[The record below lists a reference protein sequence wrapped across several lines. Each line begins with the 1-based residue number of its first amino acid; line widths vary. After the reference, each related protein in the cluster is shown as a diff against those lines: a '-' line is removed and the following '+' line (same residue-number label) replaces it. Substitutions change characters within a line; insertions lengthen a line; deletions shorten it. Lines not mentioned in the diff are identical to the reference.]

1 MIMNGVQ
8 LYLRLIR
15 ISLLS
20 RMQYRANFIV
30 GLLGLIVW
38 NLVNLGLIG
47 VLINQFKSLKDWTLW
62 ELVFLYCL
70 WIFGHSL
77 YNLFFSHT
85 SQMEDYL
92 IEGTFDQFLLRPVS
106 PLIQVL
112 GREFQYLEIADA
124 LFALTGISLAY
135 SRLGLHWDGWHWA
148 FFVLTVV
155 SGAVI
160 VLAINLLIACTAFW
174 TGRSRGAS
182 MVVGRFDGLV
192 QWYPIEIFG
201 RAFRVIVTGLLPVAF
216 LNYYPA
222 LILLDKLDPSNS
234 GWWLSYMSPLVALLL
249 IGIVSRVWRL
259 ALMHYTSSGS

>member
-1 MIMNGVQ
+1 MNGFQ
-8 LYLRLIR
+8 LYFRLIR

-47 VLINQFKSLKDWTLW
+47 ILVTQFTRLKDWTLW

-70 WIFGHSL
+70 WILGHSL
-77 YNLFFSHT
+77 YSLFFSHT

-92 IEGTFDQFLLRPVS
+92 IEGTFDQFLLRPAS

-124 LFALTGISLAY
+124 LFALTGLSLAY
-135 SRLGLHWDGWHWA
+135 TRLGLHWDGWRWG
-148 FFVLTVV
+148 FFVLAVL
-155 SGAVI
+155 SGALI
-160 VLAINLLIACTAFW
+160 VLALNLLIACTAFW
-174 TGRSRGAS
+174 SGRSRGAA
-182 MVVGRFDGLV
+182 MVVNQFHGLV
-192 QWYPIEIFG
+192 QWYPIDIFG

-222 LILLDKLDPSNS
+222 LVLLDKLDNAGG
-234 GWWLSYMSPLVALLL
+234 GWWLAYLSPAVAFLLM
-249 IGIVSRVWRL
+249 GIVSRVWHL
-259 ALMHYTSSGS
+259 ALIQYTSSGS

>member
-1 MIMNGVQ
+1 MNEFQ
-8 LYLRLIR
+8 LYLRLIQ

-20 RMQYRANFIV
+20 RLQYRANFIV
-30 GLLGLIVW
+30 GLLGLIAW
-38 NLVNLGLIG
+38 NVVNLGLIG
-47 VLINQFKSLKDWTLW
+47 VLINQFTSLKDWTLW

-70 WIFGHSL
+70 WILGHSL

-92 IEGTFDQFLLRPVS
+92 IEGTFDQFLLRPAS

-135 SRLGLHWDGWHWA
+135 ARLGLHWNSWRWG
-148 FFVLTVV
+148 FFVIAVV
-155 SGAVI
+155 SGATI
-160 VLAINLLIACTAFW
+160 VLALNLLIACSAFW

-182 MVVGRFDGLV
+182 MVVGRFYGLV

-201 RAFRVIVTGLLPVAF
+201 KAFRVIVTGLLPVAF

-222 LILLDKLDPSNS
+222 LVLLNKLDHTNS
-234 GWWLSYMSPLVALLL
+234 GWWLAYMSPVVALLL
-249 IGIVSRVWRL
+249 IGIVWRVWHL
-259 ALMHYTSSGS
+259 ALIQYTSSGS